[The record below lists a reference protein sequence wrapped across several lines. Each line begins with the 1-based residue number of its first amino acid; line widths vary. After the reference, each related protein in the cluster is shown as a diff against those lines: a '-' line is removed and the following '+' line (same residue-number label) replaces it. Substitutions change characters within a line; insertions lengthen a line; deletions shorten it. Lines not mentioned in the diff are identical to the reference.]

1 MKMIKDVVP
10 DKRPLNGCVCVCV
23 AVQITYHDL
32 SDKLFSCLQSNC
44 DNYQQSQ
51 VGPLSARHCVTCS
64 MLYTELDTECD
75 KLAINR
81 CKYCQL
87 SSLTTVQFITP
98 STHVCQLNLQLQH
111 VKIDRP
117 WVPEFGI
124 KFDRKILLFWRHPN
138 FPVTQCRR
146 DLSRTKPPCQKP
158 ALWRLR
164 PVVSVWCW
172 LAIDIRL
179 TYKKIC
185 GQTPCQNIV
194 VRVSVT
200 QQRVESTNQQ

>member
-1 MKMIKDVVP
+1 MKMIKDVRWSGWVWVGECFFWYRPTQVIP

-23 AVQITYHDL
+23 AVQVTYHDL

-51 VGPLSARHCVTCS
+51 VGPLSARRCVTCS

-138 FPVTQCRR
+138 FPVT
-146 DLSRTKPPCQKP
+146 
-158 ALWRLR
+158 
-164 PVVSVWCW
+164 
-172 LAIDIRL
+172 
-179 TYKKIC
+179 
-185 GQTPCQNIV
+185 
-194 VRVSVT
+194 
-200 QQRVESTNQQ
+200 